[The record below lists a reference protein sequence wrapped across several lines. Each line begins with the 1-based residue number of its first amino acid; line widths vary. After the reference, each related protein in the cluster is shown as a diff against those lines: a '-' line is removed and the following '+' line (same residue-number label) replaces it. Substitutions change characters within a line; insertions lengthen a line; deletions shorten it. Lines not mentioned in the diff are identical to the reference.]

1 MSACPPKGR
10 IEVPTSEE
18 TTVLQGVSWQSAG
31 LTRAIMSVDGGDEVR
46 GRNRR
51 TLGRTWRNLRLSRVS
66 CPTDVQ
72 PILLTHS
79 VVRPSAVSRRARG
92 TATATAPKL

>member
-1 MSACPPKGR
+1 MDSGHPTRKPRRCASSTPRGCPTAWSPAMSACPPKGR

-51 TLGRTWRNLRLSRVS
+51 TLGRT
-66 CPTDVQ
+66 
-72 PILLTHS
+72 
-79 VVRPSAVSRRARG
+79 
-92 TATATAPKL
+92 